1 VEEPAGTG
9 RALEAAR
16 ERIVMEAVV
25 AVVAL
30 IFVLFVALGAYATVK
45 VVGAAKRGVD
55 RTVAQA
61 RRTVEDSTLR
71 AKTFAQPGPQGEIA
85 QLRLS
90 LRTSMRA
97 TQDALH
103 AGVTEDESLKESLA
117 LFERLSAHGHELDG
131 ELKRLEREPDR
142 NRLTERL
149 PSLRERT
156 EQITKS
162 ADALRWAARDRAQ
175 RFGNDD
181 LDSLSTQ
188 IDMEAGALRHWT
200 TEPSPTG
207 TPIVFRPPRGRPVR
221 PRGCPAPQQG
231 CPARPQACLVR
242 RPRDAGADLGTD
254 AAPGLVAGGAARPRR
269 SADLA
274 GEPRVAQG
282 RGAHPGRDRPARA
295 ATAAYPWEKKPRPES
310 TT

>member
-1 VEEPAGTG
+1 
-9 RALEAAR
+9 
-16 ERIVMEAVV
+16 MEAVGV
-25 AVVAL
+25 VVAL
-30 IFVLFVALGAYATVK
+30 IFLLFVALGAYATVK

-149 PSLRERT
+149 PSLRQRT

-175 RFGNDD
+175 RFGDDD

-200 TEPSPTG
+200 TEPASTG
-207 TPIVFRPPRGRPVR
+207 TSSDPSSDPSS
-221 PRGCPAPQQG
+221 
-231 CPARPQACLVR
+231 
-242 RPRDAGADLGTD
+242 AGSSGPSVG
-254 AAPGLVAGGAARPRR
+254 APGPSAGMPGAASTRAPEPAAGQTPPPASWPEAPPVPADQQTWPENPESRR
-269 SADLA
+269 AE
-274 GEPRVAQG
+274 EPT
-282 RGAHPGRDRPARA
+282 RA
-295 ATAAYPWEKKPRPES
+295 AIDPPVQRQAYPWEKKPRPES

>member
-1 VEEPAGTG
+1 
-9 RALEAAR
+9 
-16 ERIVMEAVV
+16 MEAVV

-30 IFVLFVALGAYATVK
+30 IFVLFLVLGAYATVK

-71 AKTFAQPGPQGEIA
+71 AKTLAQPGPQGEIA

-142 NRLTERL
+142 ARLTERL

-175 RFGNDD
+175 RFVNDD

-200 TEPSPTG
+200 TTEPSATPT
-207 TPIVFRPPRGRPVR
+207 PE
-221 PRGCPAPQQG
+221 PAPTWTPEPSSAQTPPPWPEAPTAPADQQTW
-231 CPARPQACLVR
+231 PESPE
-242 RPRDAGADLGTD
+242 
-254 AAPGLVAGGAARPRR
+254 
-269 SADLA
+269 S
-274 GEPRVAQG
+274 
-282 RGAHPGRDRPARA
+282 RA
-295 ATAAYPWEKKPRPES
+295 AEEPTRAAIDPPVQRPAYPWEKKRRPES

>member
-1 VEEPAGTG
+1 
-9 RALEAAR
+9 
-16 ERIVMEAVV
+16 MEAVGV
-25 AVVAL
+25 IVAL
-30 IFVLFVALGAYATVK
+30 IFLLFVALGAYATVR

-71 AKTFAQPGPQGEIA
+71 AKTLAQPGPQGEIA

-142 NRLTERL
+142 ARLAERL

-156 EQITKS
+156 EQITQS

-175 RFGNDD
+175 RFVNDD

-188 IDMEAGALRHWT
+188 IGMEAGALRHWT

-207 TPIVFRPPRGRPVR
+207 TSEPSSAGTPSPSAGMPEPSATPTPDPASARTPP
-221 PRGCPAPQQG
+221 PAPWPEAPAVAAADQQTW
-231 CPARPQACLVR
+231 PETPESRTAE
-242 RPRDAGADLGTD
+242 
-254 AAPGLVAGGAARPRR
+254 
-269 SADLA
+269 
-274 GEPRVAQG
+274 EPT
-282 RGAHPGRDRPARA
+282 RA
-295 ATAAYPWEKKPRPES
+295 AIEPPVQRAAYPWEKKPRPES